1 MLVLYTIPVPVRG
14 FGPTISE
21 LVSGIGVEFIP
32 GGRGEEG
39 AELYPAEANLA
50 ELSEGVR
57 SAPLELDDDRVR
69 ALGTDGTGTAARS
82 PVGRAKT
89 PCRGSCKGRGEEPAP
104 STAVP
109 ARVCEVPEADD
120 VDENVRARGKAYLAP
135 DPSEGARTVFEGEV
149 EVDLTLAVEIVDD
162 LGFAIELVDL
172 ALLVD
177 LEFEFEFDV
186 EFIRELGRRSPPL
199 GRGGNDFSLLNFIP
213 SPDPDPFTGVVE
225 LDSTSPSLGVPGIG
239 ILNVEAVDVGVPMSS
254 TEGLFVGVTR
264 RYLEPIPVGGSNVED
279 PDESLA
285 PAPYVDDPKLL
296 LPPAPPPGRAI
307 RDVLEEDD
315 SLLPTHSSS
324 PPSGI
329 VTSKENAD
337 PALLVLV
344 LAPAPELPP
353 LVRFPAGR

>member
-1 MLVLYTIPVPVRG
+1 MTEHDVWSAHRTIGRPAARPIEGTPPPPTPPAPAPPTPDADPEANTNGARIFDPIEVVLVLYTIPVPVRG
-14 FGPTISE
+14 FGRTIPVF
-21 LVSGIGVEFIP
+21 VSGIGVECIP

-39 AELYPAEANLA
+39 AETYPAEANLA

-82 PVGRAKT
+82 PVGRAET
-89 PCRGSCKGRGEEPAP
+89 PCRGSCKGRGEEPTP
-104 STAVP
+104 STAP
-109 ARVCEVPEADD
+109 ARAFEVPEADD

-149 EVDLTLAVEIVDD
+149 EVDLAFAVEIVDD
-162 LGFAIELVDL
+162 LVFAIELVDL

-254 TEGLFVGVTR
+254 AEGLFVGVTR
-264 RYLEPIPVGGSNVED
+264 RYLEPIPVG
-279 PDESLA
+279 
-285 PAPYVDDPKLL
+285 
-296 LPPAPPPGRAI
+296 
-307 RDVLEEDD
+307 
-315 SLLPTHSSS
+315 
-324 PPSGI
+324 
-329 VTSKENAD
+329 
-337 PALLVLV
+337 
-344 LAPAPELPP
+344 
-353 LVRFPAGR
+353 